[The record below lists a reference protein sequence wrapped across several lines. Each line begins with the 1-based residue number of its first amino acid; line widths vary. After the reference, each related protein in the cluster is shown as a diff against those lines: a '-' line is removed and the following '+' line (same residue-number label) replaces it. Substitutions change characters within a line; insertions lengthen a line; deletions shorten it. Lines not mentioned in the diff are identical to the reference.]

1 VKQLLLLLCTASV
14 LLCVSSVQAKDRKT
28 LADLRRA
35 LVFAQSADQTNQ
47 ALDDLTARIGE
58 DPGFVDHGAFGDWLG
73 ELPTRRAKH
82 PRIQQ
87 RRGWAYVVAK
97 RGTEAVTP
105 LQVALKD
112 NPSDGLTR
120 AYLGEALRQAGRHTE
135 ALSMLATAIVADYR
149 EPHVKESA
157 IEAALSLRRDTEA
170 VKGARGLPAYA
181 TGLIEVRKARV
192 DAELDSIIARWL
204 LWDLR
209 THDKPTST
217 RGRLW
222 AKTAATHALASIAWA
237 QKPLPGSDQLA
248 FDAGVALEAQDLETG
263 GRTARFDLLSHACR
277 LGAAFAQD
285 GPHRVPAAYTHLA
298 EAASAMGRY
307 ELAGRL
313 VRKRLEISFS
323 PRAWR
328 LLGRLPPDVAD

>member
-1 VKQLLLLLCTASV
+1 MKRLTLALVAAALV
-14 LLCVSSVQAKDRKT
+14 VGVSRAHAEDRRS

-35 LVFAQSADQTNQ
+35 LVFAQSADQTNK
-47 ALDDLTARIGE
+47 ALDELTARIGKQG
-58 DPGFVDHGAFGDWLG
+58 GFPDHGAFGDWLG
-73 ELPTRRAKH
+73 ALPSKRAKH

-97 RGTEAVTP
+97 RGDEAVTP
-105 LQVALKD
+105 LEVALRD

-120 AYLGEALRQAGRHTE
+120 AYLGEALRQSGRHKE
-135 ALSMLATAIVADYR
+135 ALSMLATALVAGYG

-157 IEAALSLRRDTEA
+157 IEAALSLRRDTDA
-170 VKGARGLPAYA
+170 VKAAAGLPAYA
-181 TGLIEVRKARV
+181 TGLIEVRKARI
-192 DAELDSIIARWL
+192 DPELDSIIARWL

-209 THDKPTST
+209 THDKPSSV
-217 RGRLW
+217 RGKQW
-222 AKTAATHALASIAWA
+222 AQTAAKHALASIDLA
-237 QKPLPGSDQLA
+237 KEPVPGSDLLA
-248 FDAGVALEAQDLETG
+248 FDAGVALQPQDLETG

-277 LGAAFAQD
+277 LGTAFAQD

-298 EAASAMGRY
+298 EAATAMGRY

-328 LLGRLPPDVAD
+328 LLKRLPPDVAD

>member
-1 VKQLLLLLCTASV
+1 MKRFAV
-14 LLCVSSVQAKDRKT
+14 LTLALVSLAFVSTVQARGGKT

-35 LVFAQSADQTNQ
+35 LVFAQSRDQTDK
-47 ALDDLTARIGE
+47 ALDDLTARIGKQ
-58 DPGFVDHGAFGDWLG
+58 DGFDDHGAFGDWLG
-73 ELPTRRAKH
+73 KLPKKRAKH

-97 RGTEAVTP
+97 RGKEAVTP

-120 AYLGEALRQAGRHTE
+120 AYLGEALRQSGRHAD
-135 ALSMLATAIVADYR
+135 ALSMLATAIVANYR
-149 EPHVKESA
+149 KAHVKESA

-170 VKGARGLPAYA
+170 VKGAGGLPAYA

-192 DAELDSIIARWL
+192 DPELDSIIARWL

-209 THDKPTST
+209 THDKPSST
-217 RGRLW
+217 RGKLW
-222 AKTAATHALASIAWA
+222 ATTAATHALASIAWA
-237 QKPLPGSDQLA
+237 KEPLPGSDQLA
-248 FDAGVALEAQDLETG
+248 FDAGVALEPQDLDSG

-285 GPHRVPAAYTHLA
+285 GAHHVPAAYTHLA
-298 EAASAMGRY
+298 EAATAMGRY

-328 LLGRLPPDVAD
+328 LLKRLPPDVAD

>member
-1 VKQLLLLLCTASV
+1 MKRLVLLVAVIALG
-14 LLCVSSVQAKDRKT
+14 LCVSRAQAEDRRS

-35 LVFAQSADQTNQ
+35 LVFAQSTDQTNK
-47 ALDDLTARIGE
+47 ALDDLTARIGRQG
-58 DPGFVDHGAFGDWLG
+58 GFPDHGAFGDWLG
-73 ELPTRRAKH
+73 ALPSKRAKH

-97 RGTEAVTP
+97 RGDEAVLP
-105 LQVALKD
+105 LETALRD

-120 AYLGEALRQAGRHTE
+120 AYLGEALRQSGRHGD
-135 ALSMLATAIVADYR
+135 ALSMLATALVAGYG
-149 EPHVKESA
+149 EAHVKESA
-157 IEAALSLRRDTEA
+157 IEAALSLRRDTDA
-170 VKGARGLPAYA
+170 VKGATGLPAYA

-209 THDKPTST
+209 THEKPSSV
-217 RGRLW
+217 RGKLW
-222 AKTAATHALASIAWA
+222 ARTAAAHALASIDSATE
-237 QKPLPGSDQLA
+237 PVPGSDLLA
-248 FDAGVALEAQDLETG
+248 FDAGVALESQDLETG
-263 GRTARFDLLSHACR
+263 SRTVRFDLLSHACR
-277 LGAAFAQD
+277 LGTAFAQD

-298 EAASAMGRY
+298 EAANAMARY

-328 LLGRLPPDVAD
+328 LLKRLPPDVAD